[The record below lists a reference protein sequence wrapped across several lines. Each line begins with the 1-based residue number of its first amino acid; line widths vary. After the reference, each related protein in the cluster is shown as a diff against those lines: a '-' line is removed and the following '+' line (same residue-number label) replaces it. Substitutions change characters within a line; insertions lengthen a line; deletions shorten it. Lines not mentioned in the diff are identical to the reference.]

1 MASDATIDTGKGA
14 RHLDRA
20 THLDKL
26 VRQASIETAYLSAS
40 DPVRAQ
46 AECARFGLTPYTAD
60 QVEQEMGPD
69 ARRAWEAIGEA
80 RKAFFDIARTG
91 GDSDTVEMEKTQDD
105 EA

>member
-1 MASDATIDTGKGA
+1 MVSDAMIATGKGSRQA
-14 RHLDRA
+14 DQASHLR
-20 THLDKL
+20 KL
-26 VRQASIETAYLSAS
+26 VLQASIETAYLSAS

-46 AECARFGLTPYTAD
+46 AECARFGLTPYTAEL
-60 QVEQEMGPD
+60 VEQEMGRD
-69 ARRAWEAIGEA
+69 ARRAWEAIGDA